1 MFIKVNEMLVKRGK
15 IYPLL
20 EGYHYFFLERSTGAQ
35 GPPEPF
41 PLSPIMLP
49 LLAHVL
55 LDALPSV
62 LPVLMS
68 VLPSGFSH
76 CHGHLPY
83 ILVGANLQCATPH
96 SLPQKAHRLVLFI

>member
-1 MFIKVNEMLVKRGK
+1 MLVKRGRT
-15 IYPLL
+15 IYYWKATIIFS
-20 EGYHYFFLERSTGAQ
+20 GKVYGRGAQ

-62 LPVLMS
+62 LPVPMS

-76 CHGHLPY
+76 CHGHLP
-83 ILVGANLQCATPH
+83 
-96 SLPQKAHRLVLFI
+96 